1 MKLRSIV
8 LAGLLGTSLLTMSG
22 CNTDD
27 VIDAINDALGTN
39 VVTIANGKIVTES
52 FQIEGELNN
61 NNQDVDS
68 MKTKMFVLNGSDDY
82 DVQVTGDDSTKVNFP
97 KDGAYLYAVC
107 NNGGILTDSA
117 TGGARNIEV
126 VNLSDTAIGTNGT
139 NVNVTFYDASGAALA
154 SSTIIGEVN
163 ACAKGTLP
171 AINNLRLADIK
182 EVEVNG
188 VRYDV
193 PEYNSDIE
201 AKLDEL
207 NDVDLDLIV
216 FDPSDTDPK
225 GTIVPLATASQIL

>member
-52 FQIEGELNN
+52 FDVEGYIGNDS
-61 NNQDVDS
+61 DVDS
-68 MKTKMFVLNGSDDY
+68 MKSQMFVLNGSDDY
-82 DVQVTGDDSTKVNFP
+82 DVQVRGDDSTKVNFP

-117 TGGARNIEV
+117 TGGTRNIEV
-126 VNLSDTAIGTNGT
+126 VNLSNTAIGTNGT
-139 NVNVTFYDASGAALA
+139 NVNVTFYDASGATLA
-154 SSTIIGEVN
+154 TSTIIGEVN

-171 AINNLRLADIK
+171 TINNLRLADIK

-225 GTIVPLATASQIL
+225 GTIVPLATAAQIL

>member
-52 FQIEGELNN
+52 FDVEGYIGNDS
-61 NNQDVDS
+61 DVDS
-68 MKTKMFVLNGSDDY
+68 MKSQMFVLNGSDDY
-82 DVQVTGDDSTKVNFP
+82 DVQVRGDDSTKVNFP

-126 VNLSDTAIGTNGT
+126 VNLSNTAIGTNGT
-139 NVNVTFYDASGAALA
+139 NVNVTFYDASGATLA

-171 AINNLRLADIK
+171 TITNLRLADIK

-216 FDPSDTDPK
+216 FDANEDDPK
-225 GTIVPLATASQIL
+225 GTIVPLATAAQIL